1 VPGHLSDAQLA
12 VFQQLAHSNIVD
24 IARAQA
30 NQPSL
35 NDVLDAERVIAQ
47 LDDTSLQQL
56 LPFLPEGQRTVED
69 LRSQLRSPQVQ
80 QTISR
85 LSSILNSS
93 QYGHVMASLGLPQ
106 ASGFGVSGFI
116 DTIQTDQKKHQDSK
130 NTDKDK
136 AKDHDKDKDHK
147 DKDKGN
153 KDKDN
158 KDKDNKDKDKDK
170 DKDKGTGSG
179 TAGPTGSSSKVDKS

>member
-1 VPGHLSDAQLA
+1 LTT
-12 VFQQLAHSNIVD
+12 HSQIAE
-24 IARAQA
+24 IARAQV

-35 NDVLDAERVIAQ
+35 NDVLDAERVLAQ
-47 LDDTSLQQL
+47 LDDTSLHQL

-116 DTIQTDQKKHQDSK
+116 DTIQNEQKKQDSK
-130 NTDKDK
+130 NTDK
-136 AKDHDKDKDHK
+136 AKDSEKRVTTIKRK
-147 DKDKGN
+147 IRTKK
-153 KDKDN
+153 KIRTIRTIRTKI
-158 KDKDNKDKDKDK
+158 K
-170 DKDKGTGSG
+170 TI
-179 TAGPTGSSSKVDKS
+179 KVREVVQLDLLVPVQRLTSHNIKSNIFLNG